1 MNYFYSCSHVLNQNV
16 TFGCS
21 IDSRHRNDDVNQLS
35 ALILFVTI
43 LLSQTKI
50 KNLHPVILYL

>member
-1 MNYFYSCSHVLNQNV
+1 MNYFYSCSHVLSQNV

-50 KNLHPVILYL
+50 KNLNPVILYL

>member
-1 MNYFYSCSHVLNQNV
+1 MFSTKMLLLDAQL
-16 TFGCS
+16 
-21 IDSRHRNDDVNQLS
+21 DSRHRNDDMNQLS

-50 KNLHPVILYL
+50 KNLNPVILYL

>member
-21 IDSRHRNDDVNQLS
+21 IDSRHRNDEVIQLS

-43 LLSQTKI
+43 LLSQIKI
-50 KNLHPVILYL
+50 KNLNPVILYL